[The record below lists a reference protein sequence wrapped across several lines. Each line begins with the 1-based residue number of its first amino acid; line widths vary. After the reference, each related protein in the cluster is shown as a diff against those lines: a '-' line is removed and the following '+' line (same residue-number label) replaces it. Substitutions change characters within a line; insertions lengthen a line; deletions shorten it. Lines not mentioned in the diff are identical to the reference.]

1 MRKVM
6 KRKIITLVL
15 CILIAA
21 SVLSSTISAKTPLS
35 ITHQPQNSSF
45 PENASAMW
53 SVEAEG
59 ENLVY
64 DWFIVYDGIA
74 YNTKK
79 SFSENHPWQE
89 GITGDGYG
97 NNDAGNVFF
106 INGIGMALNGA
117 EIYCV
122 ISDGTYS
129 VTSSSA
135 YITVGTPVSPPE
147 ITVPASVEAETGS
160 ELKLTCQATA
170 RNGDR
175 IASYLWYETP
185 TGELKD
191 ISVIGAKEGCE
202 ETEPTLVCD
211 TSETGTR
218 YYVCAVATENGGFA
232 YSAVIAVSV
241 IKAEATTNDTTQSTG
256 NTGTE
261 PAGTEPAGT
270 EPKSSEST
278 KTPGTSDT
286 KEPTDDKPISLPAI
300 ILIVAAGIAVI
311 VTVAIAVKKSKTP
324 TGIRN
329 DKKE

>member
-1 MRKVM
+1 M
-6 KRKIITLVL
+6 KRKPIFAIICTLLITAVL
-15 CILIAA
+15 QLT
-21 SVLSSTISAKTPLS
+21 STAKTPLS
-35 ITHQPQNSSF
+35 ITLQPQNSSF

-64 DWFIVYDGIA
+64 DWFIVYNGVA

-97 NNDAGNVFF
+97 SNDAGNVFF

-122 ISDGTYS
+122 ISDATCS

-135 YITVGTPVSPPE
+135 YITVGTPASPPE

-170 RNGDR
+170 RNGDS

-191 ISVIGAKEGCE
+191 ISVIGAKEGRE

-241 IKAEATTNDTTQSTG
+241 IKAEATTNDTTQSTD
-256 NTGTE
+256 NT
-261 PAGTEPAGT
+261 GTEPAGT

-300 ILIVAAGIAVI
+300 ILIAAAGIAVI
-311 VTVAIAVKKSKTP
+311 VTVAIAVKKSKTRQ
-324 TGIRN
+324 G
-329 DKKE
+329 